1 MFLIKKISIEISP
14 ILSYLFN
21 RVFSEGVFPNILKI
35 AKVIPLFKKSDKSK
49 PENYRPISLLPQ
61 FSKILEQLI
70 KNRLLKL
77 LDKFNIISKYQYGFR
92 NKISTA
98 DALVDV
104 IETVCQKLENLNKC
118 AILSIDLRKAF
129 DTLNHDILL
138 KKLYVYGIRGISL
151 DLLKSY
157 LSNRMQY
164 VFNKDIKSNL
174 KNIKCGVPQ
183 GSVLGPILFLL
194 YINDLPNISS
204 IFKPIL
210 FADDTTLIFS
220 DTSISKL
227 ENKMQCGIEIKMK

>member
-1 MFLIKKISIEISP
+1 MFRHKYVLIKKISIEISP

-35 AKVIPLFKKSDKSK
+35 AKVVPLFKKSDKSK

-70 KNRLLKL
+70 KNILLKF
-77 LDKFNIISKYQYGFR
+77 LDKFNIISKRQYGFR
-92 NKISTA
+92 NKMSTA
-98 DALVDV
+98 NDLVDV
-104 IETVCQKLENLNKC
+104 IETICQKLENLNKC

-138 KKLYVYGIRGISL
+138 KKLYVYGIIGISL

-183 GSVLGPILFLL
+183 GSVLGPILFFL

-204 IFKPIL
+204 IF
-210 FADDTTLIFS
+210 
-220 DTSISKL
+220 
-227 ENKMQCGIEIKMK
+227 